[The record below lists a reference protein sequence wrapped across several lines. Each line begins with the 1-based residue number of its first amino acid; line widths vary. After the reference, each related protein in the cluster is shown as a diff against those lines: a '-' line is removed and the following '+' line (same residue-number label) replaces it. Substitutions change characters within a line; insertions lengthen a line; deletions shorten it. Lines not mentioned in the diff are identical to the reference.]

1 MTAPEQGRTA
11 PRPTAPRTG
20 ARDRWRSFGA
30 PALAVVTIVSLCLGV
45 LLGWLAFSPHHPADD
60 SVEAGFARDMSE
72 HHAQATQMSVLV
84 MQRTEDESVRRLA
97 TDIINNQEFERGVM
111 ATWLGEW
118 GLPRAREGERML
130 WMEGHGEHD
139 HGAKDLPAG
148 VTMPGMASPTEIQE
162 LTDASG
168 EEAEILFL
176 QLMTTHHIAGVEM
189 AEAAIHGAKDPDV
202 LAVAQRMADAQT
214 GEIELMDRWLR
225 DRGSEPREDVSA
237 WLRDDHDAT
246 TSTGDADHSEH
257 GEDHSE
263 DGEDATEDDHG
274 GHDH

>member
-1 MTAPEQGRTA
+1 MTAPETGDETVVR
-11 PRPTAPRTG
+11 RPTMSRE
-20 ARDRWRSFGA
+20 RWRTFGA
-30 PALAVVTIVSLCLGV
+30 PALALVSIASLCLGV
-45 LLGWLAFSPHHPADD
+45 LLGWLTFSPHHPADD

-84 MQRTEDESVRRLA
+84 MQRTDDESIRRLA

-118 GLPRAREGERML
+118 DLPRAREGERML
-130 WMEGHGEHD
+130 WMEGHSEHD
-139 HGAKDLPAG
+139 HSSMELPPG
-148 VTMPGMASPTEIQE
+148 VTMPGMATPVEIQE

-168 EEAEILFL
+168 EEAEVLFL
-176 QLMTTHHIAGVEM
+176 QLMTTHHIAGVQM

-237 WLRDDHDAT
+237 WLRNGHDAT
-246 TSTGDADHSEH
+246 TSTGDAEQTDQP
-257 GEDHSE
+257 
-263 DGEDATEDDHG
+263 EDDADTTEGGG